1 VTDINQVIQELVQL
15 IGPMLESRNIKASV
29 TLDESL
35 PCVLADRDSLH
46 QVFLNLVNN
55 SCDAMPKGGQMEI
68 KTCHLSRNRQVE
80 IIFSDTGAGIAAEV
94 REHLF
99 EPLFTTKQSGSGLG
113 LVIARDIIAE
123 HRGQIELVSGF
134 EASAVFRLTLPV
146 TEYPTGEEEY
156 IEVETDA
163 A

>member
-1 VTDINQVIQELVQL
+1 
-15 IGPMLESRNIKASV
+15 M
-29 TLDESL
+29 
-35 PCVLADRDSLH
+35 
-46 QVFLNLVNN
+46 
-55 SCDAMPKGGQMEI
+55 
-68 KTCHLSRNRQVE
+68 
-80 IIFSDTGAGIAAEV
+80 FSDTGAGIAAEV
-94 REHLF
+94 KEHLF

-134 EASAVFRLTLPV
+134 EASAVFRLTIPL